1 MSNEIRTGKQIL
13 DSFFDG
19 LTELPDVDKELA
31 DTLVRLYRANKLTA
45 NNISNAL
52 LEIRQRAMK

>member
-31 DTLVRLYRANKLTA
+31 DTLVKLYRANKLTA